1 MADTNITLAPS
12 VAHASGAATITASAA
27 LFTAADVGRLI
38 GILHKC
44 DTTRVAAAAYSAGKV
59 FIAEYNQVPRL
70 YRVTKA
76 GTTAAANLAGT
87 TPDYDLNVPNEVGP
101 TVLDGTAVL
110 KYLGPGRHV
119 WGWAIITGFTSSTVV
134 DVSIHPRGPFAAT
147 YGSLRWRM
155 GEFSDARGWPIAS
168 TFYKGRLWLFGTAT
182 KPQTLWASET
192 SDFESFA
199 PTEPDGSVLDTNA
212 IAYSIDTDQV
222 NTARWLVPSPRGLL
236 AGTASGE
243 FHITP
248 NNKNAALSPGNIG
261 ADPQGDRGSHS
272 NATPTRVSGLVL
284 FPQRGG
290 RKLRQLEYDA
300 IPERFTS
307 PDVAA
312 LASHITGG
320 GFLETAYADLPGG
333 TFYGLR
339 PDGKV
344 AALTLDADQKM
355 RAWTLLEFPGATVES
370 ITAVP
375 DPDGTSS
382 DLYLAM
388 ARTIGGATVRTM
400 EWLRDPF
407 DGETEDAADAF
418 MVDAGLTLDSATSI
432 NRVSGLDHLEGET
445 VAIVADGSVRQ
456 NQVVTAG
463 AVDITGTAA
472 RKVHV
477 GLPYRARVLTLEPE
491 VAKPGGTTSQGSRK
505 RSVAATL
512 RLLHSGGGSVAG
524 LGMDFEALAYRR
536 QVHAMGAAVPLFSGD
551 YDVSPR
557 SRPGTG
563 QLDII
568 HDEPLPFTLLALI
581 QEVTAE

>member
-1 MADTNITLAPS
+1 MADTSITLTPS
-12 VAHASGAATITASAA
+12 VAHASGAATVTASAA
-27 LFTAADVGRLI
+27 LFTADDVGRLI

-44 DTTRVAAAAYSAGKV
+44 NTTRAASTAYTAGQLL
-59 FIAEYNQVPRL
+59 IAEYNQVPRL

-76 GTTAAANLAGT
+76 GATAAASMAGT

-119 WGWAIITGFTSSTVV
+119 WGWATITGFTSSTVV
-134 DVSIHPRGPFAAT
+134 DVTIHPRGPFAAT
-147 YGSLRWRM
+147 SASLRWRM
-155 GEFSDARGWPIAS
+155 GEFSDARGWPIAG
-168 TFYKGRLWLFGTAT
+168 TFYKGRLWLFGTTT

-192 SDFESFA
+192 GDFESMS

-222 NTARWLVPSPRGLL
+222 NSARWLVPAPRGLL

-243 FHITP
+243 FLIAP
-248 NNKNAALSPGNIG
+248 VNRNGALAPGNIG

-272 NATPTRVSGLVL
+272 GATPTRVSGLVL

-290 RKLRQLEYDA
+290 KKLRQLEYDFQLDRY
-300 IPERFTS
+300 IS
-307 PDVAA
+307 PDLTA
-312 LASHITGG
+312 LAAQITGG

-355 RAWTLLEFPGATVES
+355 RAWTLLAFPGATVES
-370 ITAVP
+370 IASVP

-388 ARTIGGATVRTM
+388 ARTIGGATVRYM

-407 DGETEDAADAF
+407 DGEVEDATDAF
-418 MVDAGLTLDSATSI
+418 LVDAGLTLDSATAI
-432 NRVSGLDHLEGET
+432 NTVAGLDHLEGET

-456 NQVVTAG
+456 SQVVASG
-463 AVDITGTAA
+463 SVAITGPAA
-472 RKVHV
+472 STVHV

-491 VAKPGGTTSQGSRK
+491 VAKPGGTTSQGSKK
-505 RSVAATL
+505 RTPRATL

-536 QVHAMGAAVPLFSGD
+536 QVDALGAPVPLFSGD
-551 YDVSPR
+551 YAVSPR
-557 SRPGTG
+557 SRWGTG
-563 QLDII
+563 QLDIV
-568 HDEPLPFTLLALI
+568 HDEPLPFSLLALI
-581 QEVTAE
+581 QEVEAQ